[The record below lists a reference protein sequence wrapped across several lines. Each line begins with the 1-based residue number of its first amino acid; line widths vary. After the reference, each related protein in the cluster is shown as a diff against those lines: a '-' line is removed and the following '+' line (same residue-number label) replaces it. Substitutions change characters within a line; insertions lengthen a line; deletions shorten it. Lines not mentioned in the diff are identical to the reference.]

1 MTEEKYPNTNYNY
14 NDGKEDHG
22 TVIDFKNFDWTKAN
36 NEDIIRFGKTL
47 DLPERGIPL
56 GETRILLKALEDIKY
71 PLDREMTILETGIF
85 YGTSTRIFI
94 AFTLKNGGKIYSCES
109 SPKELFKDIMEKAD
123 YWQYVNMLLGDSLRC
138 EWNKPIDFLFID
150 SGHSFKMC
158 YGEYSKFIK
167 YLVKDGIIG
176 FHDTLTFED
185 NNGVRRTIEKMK
197 EELGDKIVLKYSS
210 EVDNG
215 IEFFQLKE

>member
-1 MTEEKYPNTNYNY
+1 MIEKKYPDTNYNY
-14 NDGKEDHG
+14 NDSREEHG
-22 TVIDFKNFDWTKAN
+22 AVIDFKDFDWTKADD
-36 NEDIIRFGKTL
+36 EDIIRFGKTL
-47 DLPERGIPL
+47 DLPERGISL
-56 GETRILLKALEDIKY
+56 GETRILLKALEGIKY
-71 PLDREMTILETGIF
+71 PSDREMTIMETGIF

-94 AFTLKNGGKIYSCES
+94 VFALKNGGKVYSCES
-109 SPKELFKDIMEKAD
+109 NSRELFENIMKKAN
-123 YWQYVNMLLGDSLRC
+123 YWQYVNLLGDSLEC

-150 SGHSFKMC
+150 SGHSFKLC
-158 YGEYSKFIK
+158 YGEYSRFIK

-197 EELGDKIVLKYSS
+197 EELGNKIVLKYSS
-210 EVDNG
+210 EVDSG